1 MSETIGQTVGRVA
14 AIYARVSSERQR
26 QDQTIGSQ
34 TVGLRELAQARG
46 LLVPEDLVFE
56 DEGFSG
62 ATLTR
67 PALERLRD
75 RAAEGAFEVLLCHA
89 PDRLARRYAYQV
101 LLLEEL
107 ARAGVE
113 VCFAK
118 EPERGGSPEDEL
130 LRQFQGMIAEY
141 ERAQIRERSRRGKLH
156 RARGGSQAV
165 LSAAPYGYRY
175 VKKADHCD
183 AYWEIDELEA
193 QVVRDVFAR
202 YVDEGISIG
211 EIARWLTERGVR
223 TRTGKTVWDR
233 STIWAILRN
242 PAYRGQAA
250 FGKTK
255 TADRHGVATRTTR
268 ARGERHGRRPARYDQ
283 PAEQWTFIPVPPL
296 ISEQTFELAQAR
308 LQENKRFS
316 KRNTKELT
324 LLQGVLV
331 CRECGYSCY
340 RTSTR
345 TTNKRISYYRCIG
358 QDGWRHAD
366 GKVCTSRPVRAD
378 EIDPIVWGEVRQLLE
393 NPELVRA
400 EIDRRLAALR
410 TEHPAARRREALERD
425 LTRAAHATDRLI
437 EAYQEQLISLDE
449 LRARMPALRKRQSTL
464 QAQLDS
470 LDAEL
475 HDAETYLKLA
485 ATLESFLGRL
495 TEGLDQLTIAEQ
507 QRILRLV
514 VREVLIGGDDDKI
527 TIQHTIPT
535 PTGPNDPSYLLRGSS
550 RHPALGSSL
559 LGRGEPPVLDHA
571 RPQPLLDH
579 SPCGERAELGE
590 NMGMI
595 ETVERCRQVCV
606 EHPPSLRAFTVGDVV
621 DGLDRVMAATAG
633 PKPVGPRLK
642 PRLPLGLQC
651 VDDARLMHAINDH
664 GDTERAE
671 LRAALLLRD
680 VHPLDRVGQKRFAV
694 TVYPFGQSHL
704 GLRGQRDL
712 TVDARGLAAGIT
724 LAHPPHAKKRV
735 SARAEHQL
743 LQVADPFQVPRPRR
757 REDPLTQPPYALLT
771 GTPINSVPAKARAL
785 RSVRHRLTACG
796 A

>member
-46 LLVPEDLVFE
+46 LLLPEDLVFE

-183 AYWEIDELEA
+183 AYWEIDELQA

-211 EIARWLTERGVR
+211 ELARWLTSRDVL

-233 STIWAILRN
+233 STIWAMLRN

-255 TADRHGVATRTTR
+255 TAERHGVATRTTR

-296 ISEQTFELAQAR
+296 INEETFELAQAR

-316 KRNTKELT
+316 RRNTKELT

-331 CRECGYSCY
+331 CRECGYPATAHALAPPTSGSRITAASA
-340 RTSTR
+340 RTAGDTPTGRYAQAARSAPTRSTR
-345 TTNKRISYYRCIG
+345 SSGARS
-358 QDGWRHAD
+358 DG
-366 GKVCTSRPVRAD
+366 CSRTPSSCVPRSTGD
-378 EIDPIVWGEVRQLLE
+378 SPQ
-393 NPELVRA
+393 
-400 EIDRRLAALR
+400 LR

-425 LTRAAHATDRLI
+425 LTRTAHATDRLI

-485 ATLESFLGRL
+485 DTLEGFLGRL
-495 TEGLDQLTIAEQ
+495 TEGLDQLDIAEQ

-514 VREVLIGGDDDKI
+514 VREVLIGGNDDKI
-527 TIQHTIPT
+527 TIRHTIPT

-550 RHPALGSSL
+550 HLPSAGQPVHDVRVRYVDAP
-559 LGRGEPPVLDHA
+559 GEPG
-571 RPQPLLDH
+571 QP
-579 SPCGERAELGE
+579 
-590 NMGMI
+590 I
-595 ETVERCRQVCV
+595 
-606 EHPPSLRAFTVGDVV
+606 
-621 DGLDRVMAATAG
+621 
-633 PKPVGPRLK
+633 
-642 PRLPLGLQC
+642 
-651 VDDARLMHAINDH
+651 
-664 GDTERAE
+664 
-671 LRAALLLRD
+671 
-680 VHPLDRVGQKRFAV
+680 
-694 TVYPFGQSHL
+694 
-704 GLRGQRDL
+704 
-712 TVDARGLAAGIT
+712 
-724 LAHPPHAKKRV
+724 
-735 SARAEHQL
+735 
-743 LQVADPFQVPRPRR
+743 
-757 REDPLTQPPYALLT
+757 
-771 GTPINSVPAKARAL
+771 
-785 RSVRHRLTACG
+785 
-796 A
+796 

>member
-1 MSETIGQTVGRVA
+1 MSDVISQPDVRTGRVA

-26 QDQTIGSQ
+26 QDETIQSQ
-34 TVGLRELAQARG
+34 TVGLRELAADWG

-107 ARAGVE
+107 ARSGVE
-113 VCFAK
+113 VRFAK
-118 EPERGGSPEDEL
+118 EPERGGTPEDEL

-141 ERAQIRERSRRGKLH
+141 ERAQIRERTRRGKLH
-156 RARGGSQAV
+156 RARTGHQAV
-165 LSAAPYGYRY
+165 MSCAPYGYRY
-175 VKKADHCD
+175 VKKTEHMEGF
-183 AYWEIDELEA
+183 WEIDELQA
-193 QVVRDVFAR
+193 QIVRDVFAC
-202 YVDEGISIG
+202 YVNDGASIG
-211 EIARWLTERGVR
+211 GLARWLTSRGVL

-233 STIWAILRN
+233 STIWAMLRN

-255 TADRHGVATRTTR
+255 TAERHGVATRTTR
-268 ARGERHGRRPARYDQ
+268 TRGERHGRRPARYDQ

-316 KRNTKELT
+316 KRNTEELT

-340 RTSTR
+340 RTCTR
-345 TTNKRISYYRCIG
+345 TSNKRISYYRCIG
-358 QDGWRHAD
+358 QDGWRHVG

-378 EIDPIVWGEVRQLLE
+378 ELDPLVWGEVRRLLE

-425 LTRAAHATDRLI
+425 LTRAASATDRLI
-437 EAYQEQLISLDE
+437 EAYQEQLISLGE

-464 QAQLDS
+464 QAQLDA

-475 HDAETYLKLA
+475 HDAETYLQLA
-485 ATLESFLGRL
+485 DTLEGFLGRL
-495 TEGLDQLTIAEQ
+495 ANGLDKLDVAEQ

-514 VREVLIGGDDDKI
+514 VREVLIGGDDDTI
-527 TIQHTIPT
+527 TIRHTIPT
-535 PTGPNDPSYLLRGSS
+535 PVAPNDPSYLLRGSS
-550 RHPALGSSL
+550 PLAIDGQRRADRARRTLRSGMGADGQPPPT
-559 LGRGEPPVLDHA
+559 RGEK
-571 RPQPLLDH
+571 
-579 SPCGERAELGE
+579 
-590 NMGMI
+590 
-595 ETVERCRQVCV
+595 T
-606 EHPPSLRAFTVGDVV
+606 
-621 DGLDRVMAATAG
+621 
-633 PKPVGPRLK
+633 PR
-642 PRLPLGLQC
+642 
-651 VDDARLMHAINDH
+651 
-664 GDTERAE
+664 
-671 LRAALLLRD
+671 
-680 VHPLDRVGQKRFAV
+680 
-694 TVYPFGQSHL
+694 
-704 GLRGQRDL
+704 RGQL
-712 TVDARGLAAGIT
+712 PT
-724 LAHPPHAKKRV
+724 
-735 SARAEHQL
+735 
-743 LQVADPFQVPRPRR
+743 RPLRR
-757 REDPLTQPPYALLT
+757 
-771 GTPINSVPAKARAL
+771 
-785 RSVRHRLTACG
+785 
-796 A
+796 